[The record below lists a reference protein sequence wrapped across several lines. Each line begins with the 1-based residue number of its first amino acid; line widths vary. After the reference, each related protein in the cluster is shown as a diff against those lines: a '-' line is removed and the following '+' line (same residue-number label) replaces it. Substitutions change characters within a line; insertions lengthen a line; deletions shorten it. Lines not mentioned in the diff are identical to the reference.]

1 MASTNLIPSSHCLF
15 SYERDEK
22 KTNSAKH
29 KSTKRKTDFY
39 NHSSLSEPKIL
50 AKMNG
55 LLPRDNGCTCDK
67 ISYFNRKCSVEYLTG
82 IMSACSTLPTE
93 PAPVIPNPEN
103 PKVAYATSMK
113 TFTCICCKLTF
124 DNNEEQKAHFKSD
137 EHAALVSKNVRRPE
151 SGGWLY
157 ETWNET
163 DSDSSSE
170 SSESENEE
178 KQDKNSCELKM
189 PGSVKK
195 SVVGS
200 LAMFRNRRQ
209 EIIGIHRCL
218 IRSREAPVKYFDD
231 VLKRIDLLRNSRFWA
246 FLLYSGGKFAGA
258 IFDEDRVVVHKTFH
272 RYTVRA
278 KQGGSQTVRDGALGG
293 MSGHKSAGSAL
304 RRHGEIAI
312 RSDVA
317 NLLHVK
323 WRSYMQ
329 ACQLILTITA
339 RRNHSIFTTPP
350 SCCAPSESP
359 NIIEN
364 EGHSSGGES
373 GDKEPILA
381 SGPDPQAVEAVGVKM
396 GLVAGDPRLRRLSGG
411 ARSISYAHIKELQ
424 AEFSK
429 FRVYEPFVDLSLI
442 SLSDRRQMEEGV
454 PMVFESKSGRL
465 FYGTLPELLKNT
477 PSSAS
482 QKIPKEPSE
491 SSNPPQAS
499 FIEQPAGA
507 MTAPSTSA
515 SRKKR
520 RQRKNRQKRR
530 EKDGDQSGSTSDS
543 KFDSD
548 NSNDASTRRADEWMN
563 TASSSKLN
571 QSSPDKVSLN
581 SIYDKYMRQI
591 LMATANRDEEDLQQL
606 LTVPN
611 PTLSAARGIEF
622 PRDQETLHSILNSV
636 QVWFGKGLLHTAVE
650 LSDDPDI
657 LDILLNA
664 GCRLEVKD
672 ANGMTAYQLADKIG
686 KRKLTSHLRH
696 LRTEYPDRY
705 DYAKAGLP
713 PLQSPGNPGGSVK
726 RRNQPTALTN
736 EVITRKSDKSSMR
749 EKCAAAAEKRASQSQ
764 FKEKPQITCNKCSA
778 DMTAIEPFSYLN
790 FVFCSPECM
799 RKHRQ
804 QQNKR

>member
-1 MASTNLIPSSHCLF
+1 
-15 SYERDEK
+15 
-22 KTNSAKH
+22 
-29 KSTKRKTDFY
+29 
-39 NHSSLSEPKIL
+39 
-50 AKMNG
+50 MNG
-55 LLPRDNGCTCDK
+55 LLLRDNGCTCDK

-82 IMSACSTLPTE
+82 IIPACDTLPTE
-93 PAPVIPNPEN
+93 LAPVVPNPEN
-103 PKVAYATSMK
+103 PTVAYATSMK

-124 DNNEEQKAHFKSD
+124 VNNEEQKAHFKSD
-137 EHAALVSKNVRRPE
+137 EHAALVSKNMRRPE

-157 ETWNET
+157 ETWSET

-170 SSESENEE
+170 SSESEVEE
-178 KQDKNSCELKM
+178 KQDKNSCELKV
-189 PGSVKK
+189 PDIARKD
-195 SVVGS
+195 VVGS

-231 VLKRIDLLRNSRFWA
+231 VLKRIELLRNSRFWA

-278 KQGGSQTVRDGALGG
+278 KQGGSQSVRDGALGG

-312 RSDVA
+312 RSDIA

-350 SCCAPSESP
+350 SCCATSESP
-359 NIIEN
+359 NVNDN
-364 EGHSSGGES
+364 EGRSSGDES

-381 SGPDPQAVEAVGVKM
+381 SGPDAQAVEAVAGKM
-396 GLVAGDPRLRRLSGG
+396 GLVTGDPRLRRLSGG

-429 FRVYEPFVDLSLI
+429 FRVYEPFVDLGLI

-477 PSSAS
+477 PSSVS
-482 QKIPKEPSE
+482 QKIPKESPE
-491 SSNPPQAS
+491 SSNPPQAPS
-499 FIEQPAGA
+499 VEQPTVAV
-507 MTAPSTSA
+507 TATPSTSI

-520 RQRKNRQKRR
+520 RHRKNRQKRQ
-530 EKDGDQSGSTSDS
+530 ETDGNQSSSTSDS

-548 NSNDASTRRADEWMN
+548 DSNDASTRRADEWMN
-563 TASSSKLN
+563 TASSSRLN
-571 QSSPDKVSLN
+571 QSSPDKLSLN
-581 SIYDKYMRQI
+581 STYDKYMRQI

-622 PRDQETLHSILNSV
+622 PRDQETLHSILNSI

-650 LSDDPDI
+650 LGDDPDI

-664 GCRLEVKD
+664 GCKLEVKD
-672 ANGMTAYQLADKIG
+672 ANGMTAYQLAEKIG

-713 PLQSPGNPGGSVK
+713 PLQSPGNPGGSTKK
-726 RRNQPTALTN
+726 RGQPTAQAT
-736 EVITRKSDKSSMR
+736 EVTTRKMDKPSMR

-764 FKEKPQITCNKCSA
+764 LKGKPPVTCNECSA
-778 DMTAIEPFSYLN
+778 DMTGIEPFSYLN